1 MRALSLVHVENAFP
15 VPSATETISPLGKKT
30 NPKEISDARFSQ
42 ELPKKLIW
50 RMQMAPVKKRPTS
63 SMRLVNK
70 AAASLENT
78 HMNTRMPPSMH
89 FPAEQRK
96 QKIRLPSLKHGT
108 DYNKKRMAS
117 NPHPGTPQQSY
128 SLSQSQKLPK
138 RKGFSY
144 LKKAEDHVEEASPG
158 SPNVITGRQTNM
170 QTLEVK
176 ETAPHLSVVKT
187 ASESKPNAPDAP
199 CAAGQEE

>member
-1 MRALSLVHVENAFP
+1 MCALSYVNVENAFP
-15 VPSATETISPLGKKT
+15 APSSTETISPLGKKT
-30 NPKEISDARFSQ
+30 NPKEISEARFSQ

-50 RMQMAPVKKRPTS
+50 RMQMAPVKKRPTT

-70 AAASLENT
+70 AAANLENT
-78 HMNTRMPPSMH
+78 HMNSRMPPSMH

-96 QKIRLPSLKHGT
+96 QRIRLPLLKHGT
-108 DYNKKRMAS
+108 NYNKKRMMS
-117 NPHPGTPQQSY
+117 SLHPGTPQCN
-128 SLSQSQKLPK
+128 LSQSQKLPK

-144 LKKAEDHVEEASPG
+144 LRKTEQPVDP
-158 SPNVITGRQTNM
+158 TGLSSSNTVTARQSDM

-176 ETAPHLSVVKT
+176 ETAPHLSVIKAPSVTKH
-187 ASESKPNAPDAP
+187 SAPDAP